1 MDLLR
6 FVTDTRLSPRGRR
19 REPTSR
25 GSSKVVSRISGSHDR
40 EGCRVLDE
48 SPPAN
53 GAHPSDAH
61 LGSFAAEHLSPTYP
75 QRAPWGTA
83 QRLRAWQAEALD
95 LYFSMDGP
103 DGPGSGP
110 RDFLAAAT
118 PGAGKTTFAL
128 RLATE
133 LLRRDVVDRIVV
145 VAPTEHLK
153 TQWADAAARVSIRLD
168 PAFSNRHVAPARHYH
183 GVAVTYAQVAVK
195 ASVHE
200 QLVLDRR
207 TLVILDEVHHGG
219 DALSWGDALREAYRR
234 ATRRLLLSGT
244 PFRSD
249 TAPIPF
255 VEYHPDAKGIR
266 LSRTDYSYGYRRA
279 LEDGV
284 VRPVIFLVY
293 AGQMRWRTRTGEE
306 MEAHLGQD
314 NTKDITSQA
323 WRTALNPEGQWI
335 PAVLRSADRRLSEV
349 REHVP
354 DAGGLVIAT
363 DQTAAR
369 AYAAILEQISG
380 EAPTVVL
387 SDEAEASA
395 RIEEFARGEKRWMVA
410 VRMVSEGVDVPRLAV
425 GVYATS
431 ASTPLFFAQAIG
443 RFVRARRRG
452 ETASVFLPNVPQ
464 LLALANELERQ
475 RDHAL
480 DRDSDGDEDW
490 NAEED
495 LMDAAERDEKAS
507 DALTEEFS
515 YEALGSFAHFDRV
528 LYDGREFGQ
537 LAVPGT
543 PEEEEFLGLPGLL
556 EPEHV
561 HELLMQRQARQGRHR
576 KERESRESATD
587 QPPSPEQTLP
597 PALHRTLR
605 EQRQLLNSLVGL
617 YARQSGEPHG
627 AVHAELRRVC
637 GGPAVAQATVA
648 QLQSRIDV
656 LRSRVRS

>member
-1 MDLLR
+1 M
-6 FVTDTRLSPRGRR
+6 TDGTTLESSPAFT
-19 REPTSR
+19 EPH
-25 GSSKVVSRISGSHDR
+25 SSQHHGPAR
-40 EGCRVLDE
+40 EGE
-48 SPPAN
+48 P
-53 GAHPSDAH
+53 HI
-61 LGSFAAEHLSPTYP
+61 GSFAAEHLSPTYP

-95 LYFSMDGP
+95 LYFSLDGP
-103 DGPGSGP
+103 DGPGGGP

-128 RLATE
+128 RLASE
-133 LLRRDVVDRIVV
+133 LLRRRIVDRIVV

-153 TQWADAAARVSIRLD
+153 TQWADAGARVGIRLD
-168 PAFSNRHVAPARHYH
+168 PAFSNRHVAPARQYH

-195 ASVHE
+195 ASVH
-200 QLVLDRR
+200 QRLTMDAR

-219 DALSWGDALREAYRR
+219 DALSWGDALREAYGR

-266 LSRTDYSYGYRRA
+266 VSRTDYAYGYGRA

-284 VRPVIFLVY
+284 VRPVMFMVY
-293 AGQMRWRTRTGEE
+293 AGHMRWRTKTGDE
-306 MEAHLGQD
+306 MEAQLGQD

-323 WRTALNPEGQWI
+323 WRTALDPDGDWI

-369 AYAAILEQISG
+369 AYAAILQQITGEQ
-380 EAPTVVL
+380 PTVVL
-387 SDEAEASA
+387 SDEAEASS
-395 RIEEFARGEKRWMVA
+395 RIEEFSKDTSRWMVA

-464 LLALANELERQ
+464 LLALANEMERQ

-480 DRDSDGDEDW
+480 DRDSDGEDEW

-495 LMDAAERDEKAS
+495 LMDAAEREDKAS
-507 DALTEEFS
+507 DALTEEFT
-515 YEALGSFAHFDRV
+515 YQALGSRAHFDRV
-528 LYDGREFGQ
+528 LYDGKEFGQ

-561 HELLMQRQARQGRHR
+561 HELLMQRQARQSRHR
-576 KERESRESATD
+576 SAREARESAAGED
-587 QPPSPEQTLP
+587 AEPTLP
-597 PALHRTLR
+597 QALHRTLK

-627 AVHAELRRVC
+627 LVHAELRRIC
-637 GGPAVAQATVA
+637 GGPAVSHATVA
-648 QLQSRIDV
+648 QLQARIEV
-656 LRSRVRS
+656 LRKRVHS

>member
-1 MDLLR
+1 MDEAAL
-6 FVTDTRLSPRGRR
+6 TDTAG
-19 REPTSR
+19 ETD
-25 GSSKVVSRISGSHDR
+25 I
-40 EGCRVLDE
+40 
-48 SPPAN
+48 
-53 GAHPSDAH
+53 H
-61 LGSFAAEHLSPTYP
+61 LGSFAAEHLSPTWP

-95 LYFSMDGP
+95 LYFSLDGP
-103 DGPGSGP
+103 DGPGAGP

-133 LLRRDVVDRIVV
+133 LLRRHVVDRVVV

-153 TQWADAAARVSIRLD
+153 SQWADAAGRVSLRLD
-168 PAFSNRHVAPARHYH
+168 PAFSNRFVAPSRQYH

-195 ASVHE
+195 PSVH
-200 QLVLDRR
+200 QHLTDSAR

-219 DALSWGDALREAYRR
+219 DALSWGDALREAYGR
-234 ATRRLLLSGT
+234 ASRRLLLSGT

-255 VEYHPDAKGIR
+255 VEYHPDDKGIR
-266 LSRTDYSYGYRRA
+266 ISRTDYAYGYRRA

-293 AGQMRWRTRTGEE
+293 AGQMRWRTKTGDE
-306 MEAHLGQD
+306 MEAQLGQD

-323 WRTALNPEGQWI
+323 WRTALDPEGDWI

-349 REHVP
+349 REQVH

-369 AYAAILEQISG
+369 AYAAILEGISG
-380 EAPTVVL
+380 ERPTVVL
-387 SDEAEASA
+387 SDEAEASS
-395 RIEEFARGEKRWMVA
+395 RIEAFSAGTSRWMVA

-464 LLALANELERQ
+464 LLALAHELERQ

-480 DRDSDGDEDW
+480 DRDSDGDDEW

-507 DALTEEFS
+507 DALTQEFTFQ
-515 YEALGSFAHFDRV
+515 ALGSAAHFDRV
-528 LYDGREFGQ
+528 MFDGREFGQ

-561 HELLMQRQARQGRHR
+561 HELLLQRQARQSRHR
-576 KERESRESATD
+576 KVREAAAATGSE
-587 QPPSPEQTLP
+587 PAIPAP
-597 PALHRTLR
+597 PAPLHRTLK

-627 AVHAELRRVC
+627 AVHAELRRIC
-637 GGPAVAQATVA
+637 GGPAVSHATVA
-648 QLQSRIDV
+648 QLQARIDV
-656 LRSRVRS
+656 LRARVRS

>member
-1 MDLLR
+1 MD
-6 FVTDTRLSPRGRR
+6 D
-19 REPTSR
+19 EA
-25 GSSKVVSRISGSHDR
+25 
-40 EGCRVLDE
+40 VLDTTRE
-48 SPPAN
+48 E
-53 GAHPSDAH
+53 AHF
-61 LGSFAAEHLSPTYP
+61 GSFAAEHLSPTYP

-95 LYFSMDGP
+95 LYFDLDGP
-103 DGPGSGP
+103 DGQGGGP

-128 RLATE
+128 RLASE
-133 LLRRDVVDRIVV
+133 LLRRRIVDRIVV

-168 PAFSNRHVAPARHYH
+168 PAFSNRHSVPARQYH

-195 ASVHE
+195 ASVH
-200 QLVLDRR
+200 QGLIMDAR

-219 DALSWGDALREAYRR
+219 DALSWGDALREAYSR

-255 VEYHPDAKGIR
+255 VEYHPDEKGIR
-266 LSRTDYSYGYRRA
+266 LSRTDYAYGYRRA

-284 VRPVIFLVY
+284 VRPVMFLVY
-293 AGQMRWRTRTGEE
+293 AGQMRWRTKTGDE
-306 MEAHLGQD
+306 MEAQLGQD
-314 NTKDITSQA
+314 NTKDVTSQA
-323 WRTALNPEGQWI
+323 WRTALSPEGEWI

-349 REHVP
+349 REQVP

-369 AYAAILEQISG
+369 AYAELLRGITG
-380 EAPTVVL
+380 EPVTIVL
-387 SDEAEASA
+387 SDEAEASS
-395 RIEEFARGEKRWMVA
+395 RIEAFSQDESRWMVA

-464 LLALANELERQ
+464 LLALANEMERQ

-480 DRDSDGDEDW
+480 DRDGDGDEW

-495 LMDAAERDEKAS
+495 LMDAAEREDKAS
-507 DALTEEFS
+507 DALTEEFE
-515 YEALGSFAHFDRV
+515 YQALGSRAHFDRV
-528 LYDGREFGQ
+528 LFDGKEFGQ

-576 KERESRESATD
+576 RVREAREAQSPGESAE
-587 QPPSPEQTLP
+587 PALP
-597 PALHRTLR
+597 QALHRSLK

-627 AVHAELRRVC
+627 LVHAELRRIC
-637 GGPAVAQATVA
+637 GGPAVSHATVA
-648 QLQSRIDV
+648 QLQARIDV
-656 LRSRVRS
+656 LRKRVHS

>member
-1 MDLLR
+1 M
-6 FVTDTRLSPRGRR
+6 TDET
-19 REPTSR
+19 T
-25 GSSKVVSRISGSHDR
+25 I
-40 EGCRVLDE
+40 E
-48 SPPAN
+48 SPPELTEPHHDPRAARD
-53 GAHPSDAH
+53 GEPHI
-61 LGSFAAEHLSPTYP
+61 GSFAAEHLSPTYP

-95 LYFSMDGP
+95 LYFGLDGP
-103 DGPGSGP
+103 DGPGGGP

-128 RLATE
+128 RLASE
-133 LLRRDVVDRIVV
+133 LLRRRIVNRVVV

-153 TQWADAAARVSIRLD
+153 TQWADAAARVGIRLD
-168 PAFSNRHVAPARHYH
+168 PAFSNRHVAPARQYH

-195 ASVHE
+195 ASVH
-200 QLVLDRR
+200 QRLTMDAQ

-219 DALSWGDALREAYRR
+219 DALSWGDALREAYGR

-266 LSRTDYSYGYRRA
+266 VSRTDYAYGYGRA

-284 VRPVIFLVY
+284 VRPVMFMVY
-293 AGQMRWRTRTGEE
+293 AGHMRWRTKTGDE

-314 NTKDITSQA
+314 NTKDITAQA
-323 WRTALNPEGQWI
+323 WRTALDPEGDWI
-335 PAVLRSADRRLSEV
+335 PAVLRSADRRLTQV

-369 AYAAILEQISG
+369 AYAAILHQLTG
-380 EAPTVVL
+380 EPPTVVL
-387 SDEAEASA
+387 SDEAEASG
-395 RIEEFARGEKRWMVA
+395 RIEAFSQSTSRWMVA

-464 LLALANELERQ
+464 LLALAGEMERQ

-480 DRDSDGDEDW
+480 DRDSDGDDEW

-495 LMDAAERDEKAS
+495 LMDAAEREDKAS
-507 DALTEEFS
+507 DALTEEFA
-515 YEALGSFAHFDRV
+515 YQALGSLAHFDRV
-528 LYDGREFGQ
+528 LFDGKEFGQ

-543 PEEEEFLGLPGLL
+543 PEEEEFLGIPGLL
-556 EPEHV
+556 EPDQV
-561 HELLMQRQARQGRHR
+561 HEVLMSRVSRQSRHR
-576 KERESRESATD
+576 AAREARAARAEPGSETAD
-587 QPPSPEQTLP
+587 EEPALP
-597 PALHRTLR
+597 QALHRTLK

-617 YARQSGEPHG
+617 YARQSGEAHG
-627 AVHAELRRVC
+627 LVHAELRRIC
-637 GGPAVAQATVA
+637 GGPAVSHATVA
-648 QLQSRIDV
+648 QLQARIDV
-656 LRSRVRS
+656 LRKRVHS

>member
-1 MDLLR
+1 MDEDAIAELAEPA
-6 FVTDTRLSPRGRR
+6 PRDDQHTGHLA
-19 REPTSR
+19 P
-25 GSSKVVSRISGSHDR
+25 VPSRIG
-40 EGCRVLDE
+40 G
-48 SPPAN
+48 
-53 GAHPSDAH
+53 GAAD
-61 LGSFAAEHLSPTYP
+61 HLSPAYP
-75 QRAPWGTA
+75 LRAPWGTA
-83 QRLRAWQAEALD
+83 ERLRAWQAEALD
-95 LYFSMDGP
+95 RYFGLEGP
-103 DGPGSGP
+103 DGVGSGP

-128 RLATE
+128 RLASE
-133 LLRRDVVDRIVV
+133 LLRRRVVERIVV

-168 PAFSNRHVAPARHYH
+168 PGFSNRHVAPARHFH
-183 GVAVTYAQVAVK
+183 GIAVTYAQVAVK
-195 ASVHE
+195 ASVH
-200 QLVLDRR
+200 QRLVMDAR

-219 DALSWGDALREAYRR
+219 DALSWGEALREAYGR

-255 VEYHPDAKGIR
+255 VEYHPDEHGIR
-266 LSRTDYSYGYRRA
+266 LSRTDYSYGYGRA
-279 LEDGV
+279 LADGV

-293 AGQMRWRTRTGEE
+293 AGQMRWRTRTGDE
-306 MEAHLGQD
+306 MEAQLGQD
-314 NTKDITSQA
+314 NTKDITAQA
-323 WRTALNPEGQWI
+323 WRTALDPEGEWI

-349 REHVP
+349 REQVP

-369 AYAAILEQISG
+369 AYATILRDLTG
-380 EAPTVVL
+380 EEPAVVL
-387 SDEAEASA
+387 SDESEASA
-395 RIEEFARGEKRWMVA
+395 RIEAFAQGTSRWMVA

-431 ASTPLFFAQAIG
+431 ASTPLFFAQAVG

-452 ETASVFLPNVPQ
+452 ETASVFLPHVPQ
-464 LLALANELERQ
+464 LLALAHELERQ

-480 DRDSDGDEDW
+480 DRDVAGDDEWALDDD
-490 NAEED
+490 A
-495 LMDAAERDEKAS
+495 MDAAEREESAS
-507 DALTEEFS
+507 DALTYEFT
-515 YEALGSFAHFDRV
+515 YQALGSLAHFDRV

-561 HELLMQRQARQGRHR
+561 HELLQQRQARQSRHR
-576 KERESRESATD
+576 RAREAREGSGDTASPP
-587 QPPSPEQTLP
+587 QP
-597 PALHRTLR
+597 LHRTLK

-617 YARQSGEPHG
+617 YARQTGDPHG
-627 AVHAELRRVC
+627 MVHAELRRVC
-637 GGPAVAQATVA
+637 GGPAVSHATVA
-648 QLQSRIDV
+648 QLQARIDL
-656 LRSRVRS
+656 LRARVRS

>member
-1 MDLLR
+1 MDEAAL
-6 FVTDTRLSPRGRR
+6 TDTAG
-19 REPTSR
+19 ETD
-25 GSSKVVSRISGSHDR
+25 I
-40 EGCRVLDE
+40 
-48 SPPAN
+48 
-53 GAHPSDAH
+53 H
-61 LGSFAAEHLSPTYP
+61 LGSFAAEHLSPTWP

-95 LYFSMDGP
+95 LYFSLDGP
-103 DGPGSGP
+103 DGPGAGP

-133 LLRRDVVDRIVV
+133 LLRRHVVDRVVV

-153 TQWADAAARVSIRLD
+153 SQWADAAARVSLRLD
-168 PAFSNRHVAPARHYH
+168 PAFSNRFVAPSRQYH

-195 ASVHE
+195 PSVH
-200 QLVLDRR
+200 QHLTDSAR

-219 DALSWGDALREAYRR
+219 DALSWGDALREAYGR
-234 ATRRLLLSGT
+234 ASRRLLLSGT

-255 VEYHPDAKGIR
+255 VEYHPNDKGIR
-266 LSRTDYSYGYRRA
+266 ISRTDYAYGYRRA

-293 AGQMRWRTRTGEE
+293 AGQMRWRTKTGDE
-306 MEAHLGQD
+306 MEAQLGQD

-323 WRTALNPEGQWI
+323 WRTALDPEGDWI

-349 REHVP
+349 REQVH

-369 AYAAILEQISG
+369 AYAAILEGISG
-380 EAPTVVL
+380 ERPTVVL
-387 SDEAEASA
+387 SDEAEASS
-395 RIEEFARGEKRWMVA
+395 RIEAFSAGTSRWMVA

-464 LLALANELERQ
+464 LLALAHELERQ

-480 DRDSDGDEDW
+480 DRDSDGDDEW

-507 DALTEEFS
+507 DALTQEFTFQ
-515 YEALGSFAHFDRV
+515 ALGSAAHFDRV
-528 LYDGREFGQ
+528 MFDGREFGQ

-561 HELLMQRQARQGRHR
+561 HELLLQRQARQSRHR
-576 KERESRESATD
+576 KVREAAAATGSE
-587 QPPSPEQTLP
+587 PAIPAP
-597 PALHRTLR
+597 PAPLHRTLK

-627 AVHAELRRVC
+627 AVHAELRRIC
-637 GGPAVAQATVA
+637 GGPAVSHATVA
-648 QLQSRIDV
+648 QLQARIDV
-656 LRSRVRS
+656 LRARVRS

>member
-1 MDLLR
+1 M
-6 FVTDTRLSPRGRR
+6 TDET
-19 REPTSR
+19 T
-25 GSSKVVSRISGSHDR
+25 I
-40 EGCRVLDE
+40 E
-48 SPPAN
+48 SPPELTEPHHDPRAARD
-53 GAHPSDAH
+53 GEPHI
-61 LGSFAAEHLSPTYP
+61 GSFAAEHLSPTYP

-95 LYFSMDGP
+95 LYFGLDGP
-103 DGPGSGP
+103 DGPGGGP

-128 RLATE
+128 RLASE
-133 LLRRDVVDRIVV
+133 LLRRHIVNRVVV

-153 TQWADAAARVSIRLD
+153 TQWADAASRVGIRLD
-168 PAFSNRHVAPARHYH
+168 PAFSNRHVAPARQYH

-195 ASVHE
+195 ASVH
-200 QLVLDRR
+200 QRLTMDAQ

-219 DALSWGDALREAYRR
+219 DALSWGDALREAYGR

-266 LSRTDYSYGYRRA
+266 VSRTDYAYGYGRA

-284 VRPVIFLVY
+284 VRPVMFMVY
-293 AGQMRWRTRTGEE
+293 AGHMRWRTKTGDE

-314 NTKDITSQA
+314 NTKDITAQA
-323 WRTALNPEGQWI
+323 WRTALDPEGDWI
-335 PAVLRSADRRLSEV
+335 PAVLRSADRRLTEV

-369 AYAAILEQISG
+369 AYAAILHQLTG
-380 EAPTVVL
+380 EPPTVVL
-387 SDEAEASA
+387 SDEAEASG
-395 RIEEFARGEKRWMVA
+395 RIEAFSQSTSRWMVA

-464 LLALANELERQ
+464 LLALAGEMERQ

-480 DRDSDGDEDW
+480 DRDSDGDDEW

-495 LMDAAERDEKAS
+495 LMDAAEREDKAS
-507 DALTEEFS
+507 DALTEEFA
-515 YEALGSFAHFDRV
+515 YQALGSLAHFDRV
-528 LYDGREFGQ
+528 LFDGKEFGQ

-543 PEEEEFLGLPGLL
+543 PEEEEFLGIPGLL
-556 EPEHV
+556 EPDQV
-561 HELLMQRQARQGRHR
+561 HEVLMSRVSRQSRHR
-576 KERESRESATD
+576 AAREARAARAEPGSETAD
-587 QPPSPEQTLP
+587 EEPALP
-597 PALHRTLR
+597 QALHRTLK

-617 YARQSGEPHG
+617 YARQSGEAHG
-627 AVHAELRRVC
+627 LVHAELRRIC
-637 GGPAVAQATVA
+637 GGPAVSHATVA
-648 QLQSRIDV
+648 QLQARIDV
-656 LRSRVRS
+656 LRKRVHS

>member
-1 MDLLR
+1 MDDEALVAER
-6 FVTDTRLSPRGRR
+6 ATDT
-19 REPTSR
+19 
-25 GSSKVVSRISGSHDR
+25 
-40 EGCRVLDE
+40 E
-48 SPPAN
+48 SPDHRHA
-53 GAHPSDAH
+53 DAADRGIRH
-61 LGSFAAEHLSPTYP
+61 IGSFAAEHLSPSFP

-83 QRLRAWQAEALD
+83 QRHRAWQAEALD
-95 LYFSMDGP
+95 LYFGLDGP
-103 DGPGSGP
+103 DGPGAGP

-128 RLATE
+128 RLASE
-133 LLRRDVVDRIVV
+133 LLRRRVIDRIVV

-195 ASVHE
+195 ASVH
-200 QLVLDRR
+200 QRLTLDAR

-219 DALSWGDALREAYRR
+219 DALSWGDALREAYAR
-234 ATRRLLLSGT
+234 ATRRLLRSGT

-255 VEYHPDAKGIR
+255 VEYHPDEKGIR
-266 LSRTDYSYGYRRA
+266 VSRTDYSYGYARA

-293 AGQMRWRTRTGEE
+293 AGSMRWRTKTGDE
-306 MEAHLGQD
+306 MEAQLGQD
-314 NTKDITSQA
+314 NTKDVTAQA
-323 WRTALNPEGQWI
+323 WRTALDPAGEWI
-335 PAVLRSADRRLSEV
+335 PAVLRSADRRLTEV
-349 REHVP
+349 REQVP

-369 AYAAILEQISG
+369 AYAEILRGITG

-387 SDEAEASA
+387 SDEAEASS
-395 RIEEFARGEKRWMVA
+395 RIEEFSQGTSRWMVA
-410 VRMVSEGVDVPRLAV
+410 VRMVSEGVDVPRLCV

-480 DRDSDGDEDW
+480 DRDTDGDDEW

-495 LMDAAERDEKAS
+495 LLAAAEREDKAS
-507 DALTEEFS
+507 DALTEEFAFQ
-515 YEALGSFAHFDRV
+515 ALGSAAHFDRV

-561 HELLMQRQARQGRHR
+561 HELLMQRQVRQGRHR
-576 KERESRESATD
+576 KAREARQGTSDVPAEPA
-587 QPPSPEQTLP
+587 PP
-597 PALHRTLR
+597 PALHRTLK

-627 AVHAELRRVC
+627 AVHAELRRIC
-637 GGPAVAQATVA
+637 GGPPVAQATVA
-648 QLQSRIDV
+648 QLQARIDV
-656 LRSRVRS
+656 LRKRVNS

>member
-1 MDLLR
+1 M
-6 FVTDTRLSPRGRR
+6 
-19 REPTSR
+19 
-25 GSSKVVSRISGSHDR
+25 R
-40 EGCRVLDE
+40 EGVPVDDDATLATDRGDA
-48 SPPAN
+48 PADTPE
-53 GAHPSDAH
+53 GAAH
-61 LGSFAAEHLSPTYP
+61 LGGFAAEHLSPSYP

-95 LYFSMDGP
+95 LYFALDGP
-103 DGPGSGP
+103 DGVGGGP

-128 RLATE
+128 RLASE
-133 LLRRDVVDRIVV
+133 LMRRRIVDRIVV

-168 PAFSNRHVAPARHYH
+168 PSFSNRHAVPSRQYH

-195 ASVHE
+195 SSVH
-200 QLVLDRR
+200 QNLILDKR

-219 DALSWGDALREAYRR
+219 DALSWGDALRDAYAR

-255 VEYHPDAKGIR
+255 VEYHPDANGIR
-266 LSRTDYSYGYRRA
+266 ISRTDYSYGYRRA

-284 VRPVIFLVY
+284 VRPVLFLVY
-293 AGQMRWRTRTGEE
+293 AGQMRWRTKTGDE
-306 MEAHLGQD
+306 MEAQLGQD
-314 NTKDITSQA
+314 NTKDITAQA
-323 WRTALNPEGQWI
+323 WRTALDPEGEWI

-349 REHVP
+349 REQVP

-369 AYAAILEQISG
+369 AYAAILEGITG

-387 SDEAEASA
+387 SDEAEASG
-395 RIEEFARGEKRWMVA
+395 RIETFAQSTSRWMVA

-464 LLALANELERQ
+464 LLALASEMERQ

-480 DRDSDGDEDW
+480 DRDGDGDEWD
-490 NAEED
+490 AEED
-495 LMDAAERDEKAS
+495 LMDAAEREDSAS

-515 YEALGSFAHFDRV
+515 YQALGSLAHFDRV
-528 LYDGREFGQ
+528 LFDGREFGQ

-561 HELLMQRQARQGRHR
+561 HELLMQRQARQSRHR
-576 KERESRESATD
+576 HVREARETAGEA
-587 QPPSPEQTLP
+587 PEVLP
-597 PALHRTLR
+597 QALHRTLR

-617 YARQSGEPHG
+617 YARQSGEPH
-627 AVHAELRRVC
+627 AMVHAELRRLC
-637 GGPAVAQATVA
+637 GGPAVGQATVA
-648 QLQSRIDV
+648 QLQSRIDL
-656 LRSRVRS
+656 LRRRVHS